1 MRRRCLAV
9 AAITPT
15 LLVLAT
21 LTAACHPGTSKASIQ
36 EMATCSPA
44 GTNLRIVA
52 QNLRFDRNCLAAP
65 AGQAF
70 ILTLDNEENGIP
82 HNVSIYANGEDSSA
96 LFKGEIVTGVQ
107 STAYHVH
114 GLPAGTYFFQCDV
127 HPDMN
132 GALVVA

>member
-1 MRRRCLAV
+1 MRRLCLAV
-9 AAITPT
+9 AAIAPT
-15 LLVLAT
+15 LLVLAV
-21 LTAACHPGTSKASIQ
+21 LTTACQTGTSRASIQ

-52 QNLRFDRNCLAAP
+52 QNLRFDRDCLAAP
-65 AGQAF
+65 AGRAF
-70 ILTLDNEENGIP
+70 VVTLDNQENGIP
-82 HNVSIYANGEDSSA
+82 HNVSIYANGEHASP

-107 STAYHVH
+107 STAYQVH

-132 GALVVA
+132 GALVVD

>member
-1 MRRRCLAV
+1 MRRRPLAV
-9 AAITPT
+9 AATT
-15 LLVLAT
+15 ATMLVVGA
-21 LTAACHPGTSKASIQ
+21 LTVACHPGASTSSIR
-36 EMATCSPA
+36 EMATCSPS

-52 QNLRFDRNCLAAP
+52 QNLRFNRDCLAAP

-82 HNVSIYANGEDSSA
+82 HNVSIYPNGQKSRA

-107 STAYHVH
+107 STTYQVR
-114 GLPAGTYFFQCDV
+114 GLPAGIYFFQCDV

-132 GALVVA
+132 GAFVVV

>member
-1 MRRRCLAV
+1 MRRRRLAV
-9 AAITPT
+9 AAITVT
-15 LLVLAT
+15 ALLVAV
-21 LTAACHPGTSKASIQ
+21 LTAACHPGTSTSSIR
-36 EMATCSPA
+36 EMATCSPS

-52 QNLRFDRNCLAAP
+52 QNLRFDRDCLAAP

-82 HNVSIYANGEDSSA
+82 HNVSIYPNGERSNA

-107 STAYHVH
+107 STAYQVH
-114 GLPAGTYFFQCDV
+114 ALPAGTYFFQCDV

-132 GALVVA
+132 GAFVVA